1 MPPTRRKSVTAK
13 DDGEGLYEVKAIV
26 DKRIIQDD
34 VVQYRVQWKD
44 KKFQGRDTWETREN
58 LVDGCEIMLSKF
70 EERLQKRR
78 EKLTKRQIAQQLKK
92 DHLKTKKRQREQS
105 VTAVPVEN
113 SSLSDTRARKRRAA
127 KKKQPKPLN
136 RICVGI
142 KNLPYPSH
150 PNLKYFAVKCHPG
163 LKYFAVKVANSMLIT
178 RQPLSSICAV
188 QHTLQSQRLAR

>member
-127 KKKQPKPLN
+127 KKV
-136 RICVGI
+136 I
-142 KNLPYPSH
+142 
-150 PNLKYFAVKCHPG
+150 VKDTDGPRKINKG
-163 LKYFAVKVANSMLIT
+163 DVVTVK
-178 RQPLSSICAV
+178 RSS
-188 QHTLQSQRLAR
+188 QNH